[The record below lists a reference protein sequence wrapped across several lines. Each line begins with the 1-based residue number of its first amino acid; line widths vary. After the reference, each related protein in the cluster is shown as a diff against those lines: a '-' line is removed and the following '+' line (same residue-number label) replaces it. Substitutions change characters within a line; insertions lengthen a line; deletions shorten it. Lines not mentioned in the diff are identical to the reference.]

1 MKSSSLAGAIGASSR
16 ERERASASAS
26 ASVSSIKFRMP
37 TKEKEKESLIPI
49 HLDLDLDAHRY
60 KDAFTWNLHDPDSLV
75 LSFAKR
81 TVKDLK
87 LPPTFVSHISQSI
100 QHQLAEFRSFG
111 GQDMFIH
118 EKIVP
123 LKLDLRVNNTVVRDT
138 FLWDISN
145 FESDPEEFAV
155 TLCNDLDV
163 ADPEVAPAIAVAI
176 REQLY
181 EIATQSVSAVKEAKL
196 GKKGRRGYEL
206 SKGGNNALDVSRY
219 FGSKGSGV
227 IRKRKDWYMNGPTVD
242 VLTNEEVGTLEEL
255 NSRFRRK
262 LDEKEDSFLQG

>member
-1 MKSSSLAGAIGASSR
+1 MKSLSLAGGSGNASS
-16 ERERASASAS
+16 RERASASP
-26 ASVSSIKFRMP
+26 SVSSIKFRMP
-37 TKEKEKESLIPI
+37 TKESLIPI
-49 HLDLDLDAHRY
+49 HLDLDVDGHRY
-60 KDAFTWNLHDPDSLV
+60 KDAFTWNPHDPDSEV
-75 LSFAKR
+75 LTFAKR

-87 LPPTFVSHISQSI
+87 LPPTFVTQISQSI

-111 GQDMFIH
+111 GQDMYIQ
-118 EKIVP
+118 EKLVP

-206 SKGGNNALDVSRY
+206 SKGGNNALDVSKY

-262 LDEKEDSFLQG
+262 LDEKEDSFQ